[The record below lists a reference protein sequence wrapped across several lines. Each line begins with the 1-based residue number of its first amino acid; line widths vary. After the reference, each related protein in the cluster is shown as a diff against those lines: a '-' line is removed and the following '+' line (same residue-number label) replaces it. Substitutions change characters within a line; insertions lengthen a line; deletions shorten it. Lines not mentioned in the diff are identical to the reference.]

1 MSNKS
6 YIPTMTISTK
16 VSPDIGFTDEQV
28 NQCDVPVVII
38 KKNCRWLEV
47 IKIVDK

>member
-38 KKNCRWLEV
+38 KKLQM
-47 IKIVDK
+47 IGSDKNSR